1 MRSQPVI
8 GIQRVLIRAACLSSL
23 PSYSG
28 AASPE
33 AEHLTGTHSH
43 EKRRRKRRTGTGT
56 RHCHCCCCCWC
67 YCCWWVGGLVT
78 RKRLGRG
85 ERERPRDVDCSCLY
99 IYVFSCLSHWAPQP
113 EPKKTTQRRLR
124 Q

>member
-1 MRSQPVI
+1 MGSQPVI

-43 EKRRRKRRTGTGT
+43 EKRRRKRRGQGQELAIATAAAAVGATAAAGG
-56 RHCHCCCCCWC
+56 
-67 YCCWWVGGLVT
+67 WV
-78 RKRLGRG
+78 
-85 ERERPRDVDCSCLY
+85 D
-99 IYVFSCLSHWAPQP
+99 W
-113 EPKKTTQRRLR
+113 
-124 Q
+124 